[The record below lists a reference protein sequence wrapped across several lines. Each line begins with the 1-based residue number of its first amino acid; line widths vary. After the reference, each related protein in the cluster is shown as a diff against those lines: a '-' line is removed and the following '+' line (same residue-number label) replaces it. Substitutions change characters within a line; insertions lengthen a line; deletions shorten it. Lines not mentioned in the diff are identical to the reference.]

1 MSENIETLRWNE
13 DHFEMIDQRILPAEF
28 EYISYTTANQVAD
41 GIRDMVYAVR
51 PPLVVQLRTA

>member
-41 GIRDMVYAVR
+41 GIRDMVYVVR